1 MLKENTSMNYHNFVR
16 LLREGIGL
24 ELDLEE
30 AAELELFG
38 KKTVGN
44 GFAKET
50 LGKSSVFEDA
60 LNLPLSEQPIPPML
74 RDEVH
79 PASQYFV

>member
-1 MLKENTSMNYHNFVR
+1 MNYHNFVS

-30 AAELELFG
+30 AAEVELFG
-38 KKTVGN
+38 KKTVGK

-50 LGKSSVFEDA
+50 LDKSSVTEDA
-60 LNLPLSEQPIPPML
+60 LNLPLSQQPIPPML

-79 PASQYFV
+79 PGSQYFV